1 MAKPAFF
8 APAPCAG
15 RRQTAVFRAFAL
27 RKFFARLRWNF
38 RPRACC
44 VAENHFIFQSAR
56 FFSIFPPVCSPQ
68 TVFRSRIAREGRI
81 FCAQILSKSARQAS
95 MKSRAPAP
103 DGSIIAAG
111 KARFAFHKIFCRAEQ
126 FAGGIANFFKPRAA
140 RGKRRRKCAISD
152 GARGI
157 KFRPQLD
164 ISSAAGWS
172 AGADARAG
180 CPMKG
185 KYALRGHFIFR
196 SEPFSRRGQNAFAG
210 SIVLRRAIRAAAFR
224 AVLSGV
230 VKIEWENL
238 GEFSVLKKIK

>member
-27 RKFFARLRWNF
+27 RKFFLRAR
-38 RPRACC
+38 AG
-44 VAENHFIFQSAR
+44 ISAR
-56 FFSIFPPVCSPQ
+56 VLRCRKPFYFPVGALFFDFSACLLSANRFPLPDC
-68 TVFRSRIAREGRI
+68 AGRADI
-81 FCAQILSKSARQAS
+81 CAQILSKSARQAS

-196 SEPFSRRGQNAFAG
+196 SESFSRRGQNAFAD

-238 GEFSVLKKIK
+238 GEFSVLKKIN

>member
-27 RKFFARLRWNF
+27 RKFFLRAR
-38 RPRACC
+38 AG
-44 VAENHFIFQSAR
+44 ISAR
-56 FFSIFPPVCSPQ
+56 VLRCRKPFYFPVGALFFGFSAYLFSANRFPLPDC
-68 TVFRSRIAREGRI
+68 AGRADI
-81 FCAQILSKSARQAS
+81 CAQILSKSARQAS

-157 KFRPQLD
+157 KFRPNWIFLPRRVGPPAQT
-164 ISSAAGWS
+164 
-172 AGADARAG
+172 
-180 CPMKG
+180 
-185 KYALRGHFIFR
+185 RGR
-196 SEPFSRRGQNAFAG
+196 VAQ
-210 SIVLRRAIRAAAFR
+210 
-224 AVLSGV
+224 
-230 VKIEWENL
+230 
-238 GEFSVLKKIK
+238 

>member
-15 RRQTAVFRAFAL
+15 RHQTAVFRAFAF
-27 RKFFARLRWNF
+27 RKFFCAPAL
-38 RPRACC
+38 
-44 VAENHFIFQSAR
+44 E
-56 FFSIFPPVCSPQ
+56 FPP
-68 TVFRSRIAREGRI
+68 ARVLRCRKPFYFPVGALFFDFSACLLSANRFPLPDCAGRADI
-81 FCAQILSKSARQAS
+81 CAQILSKSARQAS

-126 FAGGIANFFKPRAA
+126 FAGGIENFFKPRAA

-224 AVLSGV
+224 AVSSGA

-238 GEFSVLKKIK
+238 GGILCP

>member
-1 MAKPAFF
+1 M
-8 APAPCAG
+8 
-15 RRQTAVFRAFAL
+15 L
-27 RKFFARLRWNF
+27 
-38 RPRACC
+38 
-44 VAENHFIFQSAR
+44 
-56 FFSIFPPVCSPQ
+56 SIN
-68 TVFRSRIAREGRI
+68 
-81 FCAQILSKSARQAS
+81 
-95 MKSRAPAP
+95 
-103 DGSIIAAG
+103 
-111 KARFAFHKIFCRAEQ
+111 FCRAEQ
-126 FAGGIANFFKPRAA
+126 FAGGIENFFKPRAA

-164 ISSAAGWS
+164 ISSA
-172 AGADARAG
+172 AG